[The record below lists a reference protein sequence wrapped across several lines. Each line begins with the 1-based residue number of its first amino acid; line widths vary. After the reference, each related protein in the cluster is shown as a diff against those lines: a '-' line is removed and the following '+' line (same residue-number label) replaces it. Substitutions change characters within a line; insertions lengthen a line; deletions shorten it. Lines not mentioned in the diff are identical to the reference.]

1 VARLAFGPKLRPSA
15 FGSIAPFQRVIAFT
29 LLTWA
34 LAILYLLPA
43 KAHRSTMKLV
53 EKGDRQHIALV
64 LDVSPSMKLRD
75 AGLDQGLSRTQRAS
89 AVVQSLLKRVSD
101 ERLHITIIAT
111 YNGAKPV
118 VEESR
123 DREVLLNVL
132 DGLPMD
138 QVFPTGKTKL
148 FDGLEEAAKIAKD
161 WPIDSTTLL
170 IVSDGDTVPAT
181 GMPRLPKSIGGTL
194 VIGVGDPVKGSFING
209 RQSRQDVAALRQIAN
224 RLGGEYHDG
233 NVKHIPTVMLRRLGT
248 LDMEAG
254 ELKFTLREY
263 AILTAAISAFF
274 LAFLP
279 LLLHLFGSTWA
290 PGPPKFPNNST
301 PQES

>member
-1 VARLAFGPKLRPSA
+1 MARLAFGPSLRPSLFA
-15 FGSIAPFQRVIAFT
+15 SFTPFLRTLFFT
-29 LLTWA
+29 LLAWS
-34 LAILYLLPA
+34 LSILFFLPP
-43 KAHRSTMKLV
+43 KAHRSTMEV
-53 EKGDRQHIALV
+53 IEETERQHILLV
-64 LDVSPSMKLRD
+64 LDVSPSMKLKD
-75 AGLDQGLSRTQRAS
+75 AGLDQGLTRTQRAS

-101 ERLHITIIAT
+101 EKLHISIIAT

-138 QVFPTGKTKL
+138 QVFPSGKTKL
-148 FDGLEEAAKIAKD
+148 FDGLTEAAKMAKD
-161 WPIDSTTLL
+161 WPVDSTTIIL
-170 IVSDGDTVPAT
+170 VSDGDTVPAT

-194 VIGVGDPVKGSFING
+194 VIGVGDPVKGSFISG
-209 RQSRQDVAALRQIAN
+209 RQSRQDVGALRQIAN

-233 NVKHIPTVMLRRLGT
+233 NVKHIPTVMLRRLGS
-248 LDMEAG
+248 LEMEAG
-254 ELKFTLREY
+254 EFELTLREF
-263 AILTAAISAFF
+263 ALFGAALSAFF

-279 LLLHLFGSTWA
+279 LLLHIFGSPWS
-290 PGPPKFPNNST
+290 PGPPIPPNNSQ